1 MICKCSANLGN
12 LWKIE
17 KISTYIIYKEKP
29 PGWDQHLNPLS
40 KFNGVLFLGSFF
52 DPHVLYPFLTTHAST
67 PPLSLPSKACW
78 ASCNA
83 SYAETRC
90 FSGLS
95 KGVNMKPVFSNL
107 TNVEMWGHHRGGFR
121 FDFTD
126 FKKIT
131 DLAVPSTKG
140 HVDSCIFQRWEEL
153 VPCRVS
159 CIDLEI
165 GQNFIH
171 ILKRDNCR

>member
-1 MICKCSANLGN
+1 MEDESKNLGQMICKCSANLGN
-12 LWKIE
+12 LWKTRRFPH
-17 KISTYIIYKEKP
+17 ISYTKKNHRGEINI
-29 PGWDQHLNPLS
+29 WILCLSMS
-40 KFNGVLFLGSFF
+40 KFNDVLFLGSFF

-107 TNVEMWGHHRGGFR
+107 TNVDMWGHHRGGFR

-126 FKKIT
+126 FKKT
-131 DLAVPSTKG
+131 LTYRSF
-140 HVDSCIFQRWEEL
+140 H
-153 VPCRVS
+153 
-159 CIDLEI
+159 
-165 GQNFIH
+165 
-171 ILKRDNCR
+171 KRTCW